1 MDRPQDTDPMKKLSL
16 SAKLGIFLIT
26 LFLTAALLAPL
37 LSLHPPDQ
45 TNITQ
50 RFHPPSASH
59 WFGQDHLGGDI
70 YSRVIHGA
78 RISLFVALTSTFIS
92 LMIGLFFGTIAG
104 YFGGWLDEFL
114 MRIVDILLAFPGL
127 LLVFALAAFLN
138 PSILNVIFIFSSV
151 GWTGFARVARSQ
163 ALVEK
168 EKDFVQ
174 AARSL
179 GAESSTILIHHI
191 IPNILAPLIVQATFT
206 MGAIIIGESS
216 LSFLGIGVPPDTP
229 SWGNMLYQAKQS
241 GFQPTF
247 ISIFPGVAIM
257 LTVLGFNFIGD
268 GLRDIWDP
276 KLRRHLE

>member
-1 MDRPQDTDPMKKLSL
+1 MKRLPF
-16 SAKLGIFLIT
+16 SAQLGMVLIV
-26 LFLTAALLAPL
+26 LFLTAALFAPL
-37 LSLHPPDQ
+37 LSTYSPTQ
-45 TNITQ
+45 TAIAE
-50 RFHPPSASH
+50 RFHPPSVSH

-70 YSRVIHGA
+70 YSRVIYGT
-78 RISLFVALTSTFIS
+78 RISLTVSLISTLIS
-92 LMIGLFFGTIAG
+92 LMIGLCLGTLAG

-127 LLVFALAAFLN
+127 LLIFALAAFLN
-138 PSILNVIFIFSSV
+138 PSILNVILIFSSV

-163 ALVEK
+163 VLVEK

-191 IPNILAPLIVQATFT
+191 VPNILTPLIIQATFT

-216 LSFLGIGVPPDTP
+216 LSFLGIGVPADTP

-241 GFQPTF
+241 GFQPPF
-247 ISIFPGVAIM
+247 VAIFPGLAIM
-257 LTVLGFNFIGD
+257 FNVLGFNFIGD
-268 GLRDIWDP
+268 GLRDLWDP
-276 KLRRHLE
+276 KLKQKI